1 MKHFLLTW
9 LLSAVAL
16 VITAYFVPGF
26 TITSFPAAAVAA
38 VVMGIVNAIVR
49 PLLVLLTLPLTFM
62 TLGLFLLV
70 INALSV
76 ALVAYL
82 TPDFT
87 ISGFIPA
94 LLGSIVLSLVSGLL
108 TPLAGKG

>member
-9 LLSAVAL
+9 LLSAIAL
-16 VITAYFVPGF
+16 GITAYLVPDF
-26 TITSFPAAAVAA
+26 TITSFPAAIVAA

-70 INALSV
+70 INALSLV
-76 ALVAYL
+76 LVAYL

-94 LLGSIVLSLVSGLL
+94 FLGSIVLSLVSGLL
-108 TPLAGKG
+108 SPLAGKG